1 MNEEE
6 IVLTPMMKQFLDLKA
21 KHPDAVMLFRCGDF
35 YETYSTDA
43 IVASEI
49 LGITLTKRANGK
61 GKTVEMAGFPHHALD
76 TYLPKLIRAGKRVA
90 ICDQLEDPKLTKK
103 LVKRGIT
110 ELVTPGVSINDN
122 VLNYKEN
129 NFLAA
134 VHFGKAS
141 CGVAFLDISTGE
153 FLTAEGPF
161 DYVDKLLNNFGP
173 KEILFERGKRL
184 MFEGNFGSKFFT
196 FELDDWVFTETTARE
211 KLLKH
216 FETKN
221 LKGFGVEHLKNGII
235 ASGAILQ
242 YLTMTQHT
250 QIGHITSLARIEED
264 KYVRLDK
271 FTVRS
276 LELIGSM
283 NDGGS
288 SLLNVIDRTISPMG
302 ARLLKRW
309 MVFPL
314 KDEKPI
320 NDRLNVVEY
329 FFRQPD
335 FKELIE
341 EQLHLIGDLERII
354 SKVAVGRVSPR
365 EVVQLKV
372 ALQAIE
378 PIKQACLE
386 ADNASLN
393 RIGEQLNL
401 CISIRDRI
409 AKEINNDPP
418 LLINKGGV
426 IKDGVNEELDDL
438 RRISYSGKDYL
449 LQIQQRESE
458 QTGIPSL
465 KVAYNNVFG
474 YYIEVRNIHKDKVPQ
489 EWIRKQTLVNAERY
503 ITQELKVYEEKILGA
518 EDKILVLETQL
529 YTDLVQ
535 ALTEFIPQIQINANQ
550 IARLDCLLSFA
561 NVARENNYI
570 RPVIEDNDVLDIRQ
584 GRHPVIEKQLP
595 IGEKYIANDVM
606 LDSTTQQIIIITGP
620 NMAGKSAL
628 LRQTALITLLAQI
641 GSFVP
646 AERAH
651 IGLVDKIFT
660 RVGASDNIS
669 VGESTFMVEMN
680 EAADILNNVSSRSLV
695 LFDELGRGT
704 STYDGISIAWAI
716 VEYIHEHPK
725 AKARTLFATHYH
737 ELNEMEKSF
746 KRIKNYNVSVKE
758 VDNKVIFLR
767 KLERGGS
774 EHSFGIHVAKMAGMP
789 KSIVKRANA
798 ILKQLESDNRQQG
811 ISGKPLAEVSENRSG
826 MQLSFFQLD
835 DPILC
840 QIRDEIL
847 NLDVN
852 NLTPIEALNKL
863 NDIKKIV
870 RGK

>member
-250 QIGHITSLARIEED
+250 QIGHITSLVRIEED

-393 RIGEQLNL
+393 RIGEKLNL

-529 YTDLVQ
+529 YIDLVQ
-535 ALTEFIPQIQINANQ
+535 ALTEFIPQIQVNANQ

-570 RPVIEDNDVLDIRQ
+570 RPIIEDNDVLDIRQ